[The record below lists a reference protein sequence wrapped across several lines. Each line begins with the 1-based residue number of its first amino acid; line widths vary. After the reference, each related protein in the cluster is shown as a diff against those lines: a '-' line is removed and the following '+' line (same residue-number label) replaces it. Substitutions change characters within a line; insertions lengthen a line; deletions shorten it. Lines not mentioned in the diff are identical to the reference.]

1 MTSSEQPKEKER
13 RCFCPYCEEEL
24 AISPAPY
31 CQPCQVELRY
41 CLRCNIV
48 VERTAEV
55 CPQCRQTLE

>member
-48 VERTAEV
+48 VEKTAKV
-55 CPQCRQTLE
+55 CPHCGQILE